1 MIKWLLKKSIWAT
14 EARKWHGMNHNDESD
29 VLHTFSSSCS
39 TWLGPHL
46 FLGIFILFSG
56 AFKRLTISSRRHN
69 VKELKYYFILLC
81 HWDTQRELVNT
92 PWTHHVLHLFLVE
105 WGTLFMGDLVHF
117 STLWLYWSM
126 YCMLS
131 SSQPL
136 ISRIFYL
143 LILATR
149 FESG

>member
-14 EARKWHGMNHNDESD
+14 EAKKWHGMSHNDESD
-29 VLHTFSSSCS
+29 VFHTFSSTCS

-56 AFKRLTISSRRHN
+56 AFGRLTICSRRHK
-69 VKELKYYFILLC
+69 VKELKYYIILLC
-81 HWDTQRELVNT
+81 HGDTQRELVNT
-92 PWTHHVLHLFLVE
+92 LWTHHVLHLFLVE
-105 WGTLFMGDLVHF
+105 WGTLLMCDLVHLG
-117 STLWLYWSM
+117 TLWLCWSM

-136 ISRIFYL
+136 IRIFYL

>member
-14 EARKWHGMNHNDESD
+14 EAKKWHQMSHDDEGD

-39 TWLGPHL
+39 SWLGPHL
-46 FLGIFILFSG
+46 FFWAFFIIFWSSFW
-56 AFKRLTISSRRHN
+56 RLTISSSRH
-69 VKELKYYFILLC
+69 KSQRIKLLYYLLW
-81 HWDTQRELVNT
+81 HGDTQRELVKHSLD
-92 PWTHHVLHLFLVE
+92 PPRALIYFLLS
-105 WGTLFMGDLVHF
+105 GLPFLGGLVHF
-117 STLWLYWSM
+117 DKLWLYWSM

-136 ISRIFYL
+136 IRTFHL

>member
-14 EARKWHGMNHNDESD
+14 EARKWHGMSHDDESD

-39 TWLGPHL
+39 SWLGPHL

-56 AFKRLTISSRRHN
+56 ALLGGSRFPQGGTK
-69 VKELKYYFILLC
+69 VKELNYYIILLC
-81 HWDTQRELVNT
+81 HGDTQRDLIKHSLD
-92 PWTHHVLHLFLVE
+92 PPCAFIYFLLS
-105 WGTLFMGDLVHF
+105 GLPFLGGLVHF
-117 STLWLYWSM
+117 DKLWLYWSM

-136 ISRIFYL
+136 IRTFHL

>member
-14 EARKWHGMNHNDESD
+14 EARKWHGMSHDDESD

-39 TWLGPHL
+39 TWLDPHL

-56 AFKRLTISSRRHN
+56 AFGRLTISSRRHK
-69 VKELKYYFILLC
+69 VKELKYYIIVP
-81 HWDTQRELVNT
+81 WGTDRELLNT
-92 PWTHHVLHLFLVE
+92 PWTHHVLHLFIVE
-105 WGTLFMGDLVHF
+105 WGTLLLSILVHF
-117 STLWLYWSM
+117 GTLRLYWSM
-126 YCMLS
+126 YYMLS

-136 ISRIFYL
+136 IRIFYL

>member
-14 EARKWHGMNHNDESD
+14 EARKWHGMSHDDESD
-29 VLHTFSSSCS
+29 VLHTFSSSCIF
-39 TWLGPHL
+39 WLGPHL

-56 AFKRLTISSRRHN
+56 ALLGGSWFSQGGTK
-69 VKELKYYFILLC
+69 VKELNYYIILLC
-81 HWDTQRELVNT
+81 HGDTQRELVKHSLD
-92 PWTHHVLHLFLVE
+92 PPCAFIYFLLS
-105 WGTLFMGDLVHF
+105 GLPFLGGLVHF
-117 STLWLYWSM
+117 DKLWLYWSM

-136 ISRIFYL
+136 IRTFHL